1 MTPEQED
8 KREKRHKLIE
18 DIFILLCIASLW
30 PVVLGWTEPIYQ
42 YLLYVALAGL
52 IFIFVRRIRRF
63 HDARNALRDDEDG
76 PQIGPAPKRDE
87 EDISQN

>member
-1 MTPEQED
+1 MTPEPEEP
-8 KREKRHKLIE
+8 REKRHKLIE
-18 DIFILLCIASLW
+18 DIFILLCIVSLW

-63 HDARNALRDDEDG
+63 HDARNALQDDEDG
-76 PQIGPAPKRDE
+76 PQIGSPPKRDD

>member
-1 MTPEQED
+1 MMSEPEE

-63 HDARNALRDDEDG
+63 HDARNALRDAETD

-87 EDISQN
+87 DDLSQN

>member
-1 MTPEQED
+1 MTPEPED

-42 YLLYVALAGL
+42 YLLYVALGGPDLHFRATHPPL
-52 IFIFVRRIRRF
+52 PRR
-63 HDARNALRDDEDG
+63 
-76 PQIGPAPKRDE
+76 P
-87 EDISQN
+87 

>member
-1 MTPEQED
+1 MTPELEE

-76 PQIGPAPKRDE
+76 PQLGSPPKRD
-87 EDISQN
+87 DTDHSQN